1 MNASAKSG
9 NIADVERPFFSI
21 ITACYNAA
29 ATIEDTII
37 SVRNQTGVLIE
48 HIIVDG
54 QSTDG
59 TMEIVQRHKDG
70 FAKII
75 SEKDRGVYD
84 AMQKGL
90 PLARGHFV
98 GFLNADDFYTG
109 TDVLSRLAAVLQS
122 GDFIGISGVV
132 EQIDAN
138 EKVKRVIGRKPL
150 SNYELLWGKFP
161 PHPSTFLRAELM
173 KQAGGFKHDYRI
185 AGDFDLLLRV
195 LKLSPLPM
203 AHVPWTVTRMRMGGL
218 STQGLGIYN
227 MVSGELLR
235 ALRECGYPARSS
247 KIHARLF
254 KKLTELF

>member
-1 MNASAKSG
+1 MNRNGENTTHPDS
-9 NIADVERPFFSI
+9 ELPFFSI
-21 ITACYNAA
+21 VTACYNAA
-29 ATIEDTII
+29 STIEDTIC
-37 SVRNQTGVLIE
+37 SVRDQRGVSVE

-54 QSTDG
+54 KSTDG
-59 TMEIVQRHKDG
+59 TMDIVERYKDG
-70 FAKII
+70 FAKVV
-75 SEKDRGVYD
+75 SERDRGVYD

-90 PLARGHFV
+90 PLTRGHFV

-109 TDVLSRLAAVLQS
+109 TDVLSRLAIVLQS
-122 GDFIGISGVV
+122 GNFVGISGVV
-132 EQIDAN
+132 EQIDV
-138 EKVKRVIGRKPL
+138 KDHVKRVIGRKPL
-150 SNYELLWGKFP
+150 SHDDLLWGKFP

-173 KQAGGFKHDYRI
+173 KQTGGFKHDYRI

-235 ALRECGYPARSS
+235 ALRECGYPAQSL

-254 KKLTELF
+254 KKVTELL